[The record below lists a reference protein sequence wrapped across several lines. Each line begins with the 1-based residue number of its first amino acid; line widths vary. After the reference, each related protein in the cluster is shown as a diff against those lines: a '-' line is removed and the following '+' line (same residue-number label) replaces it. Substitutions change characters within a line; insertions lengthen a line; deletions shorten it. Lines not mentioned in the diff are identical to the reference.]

1 MELEMEMDNKVV
13 VDSIMEEEG
22 ILTFTLSGVNVSLA
36 NAIRRI
42 ILSEIPTVVFRTTP
56 YEKNKVN
63 IEINTSRMNNEIIK
77 QRFSCIPIYLKNDDD
92 SVDGEEKKQKNLD
105 INDYVIEVDVK
116 NDTKQYKYVTTQ
128 DFKIK
133 NRIIGRYLSSE
144 ERDKIFPPDNI
155 TNEYIQVVRL
165 RPRMN
170 MNMMEEQ
177 LKLTATLDYGMSK
190 DDGSFNVVSTCTY
203 SYAQTDDKELLEQKW
218 KEKEEQIKKNNINM
232 SDEEFEKTKTFLR
245 KDWELLDAKR
255 IIKEDNFNYVV
266 ESVGPYSNKEIV
278 YKACKIMIQKLNKMK
293 EDINI
298 KYDEIVIHNTN
309 NTINNCYDILLI
321 NEDYTLGKVIEYMLY
336 NYYFKSANKEVT
348 YCGFSKPHPHI
359 EKSIIRVGLRDNNIK
374 LKNIIDN
381 CVDMSIVIY
390 KEIASKFT

>member
-13 VDSIMEEEG
+13 VDYIMEEEG

-77 QRFSCIPIYLKNDDD
+77 QRFSCIPIYLKNNDD
-92 SVDGEEKKQKNLD
+92 SVDGEENKQKNLD

-133 NRIIGRYLSSE
+133 NRISGRYLSSE
-144 ERDKIFPPDNI
+144 ERDKIFHPDNI

-190 DDGSFNVVSTCTY
+190 DD
-203 SYAQTDDKELLEQKW
+203 
-218 KEKEEQIKKNNINM
+218 
-232 SDEEFEKTKTFLR
+232 
-245 KDWELLDAKR
+245 
-255 IIKEDNFNYVV
+255 
-266 ESVGPYSNKEIV
+266 
-278 YKACKIMIQKLNKMK
+278 
-293 EDINI
+293 
-298 KYDEIVIHNTN
+298 
-309 NTINNCYDILLI
+309 
-321 NEDYTLGKVIEYMLY
+321 
-336 NYYFKSANKEVT
+336 
-348 YCGFSKPHPHI
+348 
-359 EKSIIRVGLRDNNIK
+359 
-374 LKNIIDN
+374 
-381 CVDMSIVIY
+381 
-390 KEIASKFT
+390 